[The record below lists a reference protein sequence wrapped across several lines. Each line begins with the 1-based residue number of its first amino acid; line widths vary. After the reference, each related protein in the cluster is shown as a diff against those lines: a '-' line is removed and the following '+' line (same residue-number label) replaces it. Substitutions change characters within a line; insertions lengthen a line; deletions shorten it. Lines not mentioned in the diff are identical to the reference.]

1 MNLTASSKVTAS
13 HLQRTAYLYVRQSTV
28 RQVFENS
35 ESTKRQYAL
44 RDRALAL
51 GWQEEGIQ
59 VIDSDLGQSGVSSQD
74 RQGFQKLVA
83 EVGLGRAGI
92 VMGLEV
98 SRLARNCADWHRLIE
113 ICALAGTLILD
124 EDGVYDPASFNDR
137 LLLGLKGTMS
147 EAEIHLMR
155 ARLRG
160 GILNKARRG
169 ELRSSLPVGLV
180 YGQDHHV
187 LLHPDQQVQAAVRLL
202 FETFLR
208 TGTAHATVRYF
219 REQNLRFP
227 RDMHAGHAVGKMVWG
242 PLGVH
247 RVLTILRNPR
257 YTGAYVYGRHRCRK
271 LPDGGHQCTV
281 LPPDQWHTLIPDAHP
296 AYITWEE
303 HETIKDR
310 LRQTALA
317 YGADR
322 RHGPPREGPALL
334 QGRVVCGLCGCRM
347 SVCYHR
353 RGAVLKPDYLCNR
366 AYMEE
371 GAPICQAIPGAGID
385 AVVGELLVEAMTPMA
400 VEVALAV
407 QQEIAERVQ
416 QADGLRRQQVER
428 ARYEVEGARQRY
440 MLVDAANRLVAQTL
454 EADWNEKL
462 RSLADAQDIY
472 ERQRREDEL
481 VWDES
486 HRQQL
491 LALVRD
497 FPAIWRDPATPHRER
512 KRMVGLLL
520 EDVTLVKLSD
530 ITAQV
535 RFRGG
540 ATATLKV
547 PLPLNAWQQL
557 KTPDDILAQVDALL
571 ENHTDRETVAI
582 LNQRGLQT
590 GAGKRFTLTSLRW
603 LRFARGPKSYKQ
615 HLQEKGLLTTQE
627 MASLLD
633 VCATTVKN
641 WRRKGIIQARRCA
654 DKTEW
659 LYSPPDRDIQNQRSE
674 KKKSLAVDSNQ
685 GACVASTAGG
695 AV

>member
-1 MNLTASSKVTAS
+1 
-13 HLQRTAYLYVRQSTV
+13 
-28 RQVFENS
+28 
-35 ESTKRQYAL
+35 
-44 RDRALAL
+44 
-51 GWQEEGIQ
+51 
-59 VIDSDLGQSGVSSQD
+59 
-74 RQGFQKLVA
+74 
-83 EVGLGRAGI
+83 
-92 VMGLEV
+92 
-98 SRLARNCADWHRLIE
+98 
-113 ICALAGTLILD
+113 
-124 EDGVYDPASFNDR
+124 
-137 LLLGLKGTMS
+137 
-147 EAEIHLMR
+147 
-155 ARLRG
+155 
-160 GILNKARRG
+160 
-169 ELRSSLPVGLV
+169 
-180 YGQDHHV
+180 
-187 LLHPDQQVQAAVRLL
+187 
-202 FETFLR
+202 
-208 TGTAHATVRYF
+208 
-219 REQNLRFP
+219 
-227 RDMHAGHAVGKMVWG
+227 
-242 PLGVH
+242 
-247 RVLTILRNPR
+247 
-257 YTGAYVYGRHRCRK
+257 
-271 LPDGGHQCTV
+271 
-281 LPPDQWHTLIPDAHP
+281 
-296 AYITWEE
+296 
-303 HETIKDR
+303 
-310 LRQTALA
+310 
-317 YGADR
+317 
-322 RHGPPREGPALL
+322 
-334 QGRVVCGLCGCRM
+334 M

-353 RGAVLKPDYLCNR
+353 RGGWLVPGYLCNR

-462 RSLADAQDIY
+462 RALAEAQDIY

>member
-1 MNLTASSKVTAS
+1 
-13 HLQRTAYLYVRQSTV
+13 
-28 RQVFENS
+28 VFENS

-44 RDRALAL
+44 RDRAIAL
-51 GWQEEGIQ
+51 GWHEDNIK
-59 VIDSDLGQSGVSSQD
+59 VIDSDLGQSGVSSQE
-74 RQGFQKLVA
+74 RQGFQWLVA

-113 ICALAGTLILD
+113 ICALTDSLILD

-169 ELRSSLPVGLV
+169 ELRSSLPVGLI
-180 YGQDHHV
+180 YGQDHRV
-187 LLHPDQQVQAAVRLL
+187 MLHPDQQVQGAVRLL

-208 TGTAHATVRYF
+208 SGTAHATVRYF
-219 REQNLRFP
+219 REQNLQFP
-227 RDMHAGHAVGKMVWG
+227 RDVHAGHAQGQVIWG
-242 PLGVH
+242 PLGVR

-257 YTGAYVYGRHRCRK
+257 YTGTYVYGRHRCRK
-271 LPDGGHQCTV
+271 LPDGGHTCTV
-281 LPPDQWHTLIPDAHP
+281 LPPDQWYTLIPDAHP
-296 AYITWEE
+296 AYITWQE
-303 HETIKDR
+303 HQTIQDR

-347 SVCYHR
+347 SVQYHR
-353 RGAVLKPDYLCNR
+353 RGGRLVPGYLCNR

-371 GAPICQAIPGAGID
+371 GAPICQVIPGAGVD
-385 AVVGELLVEAMTPMA
+385 AAVGELLVEAMTPMA

-407 QQEIAERVQ
+407 QQEIAQRVQ
-416 QADGLRRQQVER
+416 EADGLRRQQVER
-428 ARYEVEGARQRY
+428 ARYEAECARQRY
-440 MLVDAANRLVAQTL
+440 LLVDAANRLVAQTL

-462 RSLADAQDIY
+462 RLLAEAQDNY
-472 ERQRREDEL
+472 ERQRRDDEL

-486 HRQQL
+486 RRQQL

-497 FPAIWRDPATPHRER
+497 FPAIWRDPTTAHRER

-520 EDVTLVKLSD
+520 EDVTLVKLAD

-540 ATATLKV
+540 ATKTLKLS
-547 PLPLNAWQQL
+547 LPQNAWQQL
-557 KTPDDILAQVDALL
+557 KTPDDTLAQIDALL
-571 ENHTDRETVAI
+571 ENHTDQETVAI
-582 LNQRGLQT
+582 LNQRRLRT
-590 GAGKRFTLTSLRW
+590 GAGKPFTLTRLRW
-603 LRFARGPKSYKQ
+603 LRFARGSKSHKQ
-615 HLQEKGLLTTQE
+615 HLQEKGMLTTKE
-627 MASLLD
+627 IASLLE
-633 VCATTVKN
+633 VCPTTVKN
-641 WRRKGIIQARRCA
+641 WRRKGILQARRCA

-659 LYSPPDRDIQNQRSE
+659 LYNPPQRHPRNQE
-674 KKKSLAVDSNQ
+674 PQPGKIFAVNPHQ
-685 GACVASTAGG
+685 GDCVASTVGG

>member
-51 GWQEEGIQ
+51 GWQEESVQ

-187 LLHPDQQVQAAVRLL
+187 MLHPDQQVQGAVRLL

-227 RDMHAGHAVGKMVWG
+227 RDMHAGHAAGKVVWG

-271 LPDGGHQCTV
+271 LPDGVQKRAV
-281 LPPDQWHTLIPDAHP
+281 LPPDEWYTLIPDAHP
-296 AYITWEE
+296 SYITWEE

-334 QGRVVCGLCGCRM
+334 QGRVVCGRCGSRM

-353 RGAVLKPDYLCNR
+353 RGGWLVPGYLCNR

-371 GAPICQAIPGAGID
+371 GAPVCQMIPGAGID
-385 AVVGELLVEAMTPMA
+385 AAVGELLVEAMTPMA

-416 QADGLRRQQVER
+416 EADGLRCQQVER
-428 ARYEVEGARQRY
+428 ARYEAECARQRY

-462 RSLADAQDIY
+462 RALAEAQDIY
-472 ERQRREDEL
+472 ERQRRDDEL

-486 HRQQL
+486 RRQQL

-497 FPAIWRDPATPHRER
+497 FPAIWKDPATPHRER

-557 KTPDDILAQVDALL
+557 KTPDDILAQVGALL
-571 ENHTDRETVAI
+571 EDHTDRETVAI

-603 LRFARGPKSYKQ
+603 LRFARGPMSYKQ

-641 WRRKGIIQARRCA
+641 WRRKGILRAHRCA

-659 LYSPPDRDIQNQRSE
+659 LYSPPERDIPNQRSE
-674 KKKSLAVDSNQ
+674 KKKNLAVYSNQ